1 MGDPATMAVAS
12 MGMKV
17 GGSIMGAVG
26 SMQSGEAAGR
36 MYDYRAAV
44 AGINKQI
51 AQQNADY
58 ARYAG
63 EVEAQQAGMKAR
75 YRIGAMR
82 AQQAASGLA
91 LGSGSGARVLQ
102 STYDVAQ
109 HDIAIL
115 RSNAAKKAYGYDVEA
130 FEQGAQAELDRM
142 AASQS
147 RKAGKIGAIS
157 SLLGGATGVA
167 DKWQVATEKGIFGG
181 GSGSGGDV
189 GMSSIRY

>member
-1 MGDPATMAVAS
+1 MADPVTAGMAAGS
-12 MGMKV
+12 MAMKA

-36 MYDYRAAV
+36 MYDYKAAV

-51 AQQNADY
+51 AMQNADY

-75 YRIGAMR
+75 YKLGALR
-82 AQQAASGLA
+82 AQQSASGLA
-91 LGSGSGARVLQ
+91 LDTGSGARV
-102 STYDVAQ
+102 SKATYDVAQ

-157 SLLGGATGVA
+157 SLLGGASNVA
-167 DKWQVATEKGIFGG
+167 DKWQSAAEKGIF
-181 GSGSGGDV
+181 SSKAEPFV
-189 GMSSIRY
+189 GY